1 MCNLKGTIL
10 KRTMMYKLVFGLA
23 INFLI
28 IGPAAA
34 RDTISDYSIADAM
47 ADENIK
53 VVLGD
58 SISFHFGEVIHG
70 KLMRSIGEFTSNKKT
85 NAFNKTDTE
94 ACEWAF
100 ASAMKSLRD
109 RAIKEGG
116 NAVINIRSN
125 YKGNLSSSETTFRC
139 GAGSIMAGV
148 ALTGTVAELEN

>member
-1 MCNLKGTIL
+1 
-10 KRTMMYKLVFGLA
+10 
-23 INFLI
+23 
-28 IGPAAA
+28 
-34 RDTISDYSIADAM
+34 M